1 MSIFMRMSHS
11 GKSESPVPSSERI
24 RKVHRRR
31 MKKERTVFTLIELL
45 IVIAI
50 IAILAAMLLPA
61 LNKARES
68 ARATACLGNM
78 KQIGTASGMYSGDSN
93 DFIVSDELDQS
104 GGAELRWQ
112 YKFFDYLGKNE
123 KVYRCPS
130 DTLARKN
137 EAAALSYA
145 LNYPA
150 RKAELDFGYRYAPGG
165 KKISAVKNVSVILF
179 SCVNVGF
186 SRVADGS
193 LIGLLRN
200 KAGTWSTNNLSIGWT
215 TTHYSPFGNTLGV
228 FTDGHNRGS
237 VFARL
242 DGGTRSLKRGTY
254 DGYWQPQG
262 RTDISKKNWCL
273 DGIGF

>member
-1 MSIFMRMSHS
+1 MILPIIFGMSKLFTAINIIGGDGIMQHNDT
-11 GKSESPVPSSERI
+11 
-24 RKVHRRR
+24 RKLA
-31 MKKERTVFTLIELL
+31 FTLIELL
-45 IVIAI
+45 VVIAI

-130 DTLARKN
+130 DTLVRKN

-150 RKAELDFGYRYAPGG
+150 RKAELDFGYRWAPGG

-186 SRVADGS
+186 SRVADGT

-200 KAGTWSTNNLSIGWT
+200 KAGTWSTNNLSFGWT